1 MLQILTRRDRNA
13 ASSYFTQ
20 MFRARALVFRDRMG
34 WDVNVEGGLEIDRFD
49 DEHDPIYLA
58 VKEGDDELTG
68 SLRLLPTTSETML
81 SSEFQHFFNEDLD
94 ICSPSI
100 WECTRFCVHPP
111 LQAGHPPSQ
120 TAAVELLSG
129 LCRLSLK
136 SGIEHIMGVYDASMI
151 GVYRKIGWSP
161 TPLARSRPEIG
172 NLYVGIWEVNEESD
186 QRLEQ
191 RLRMMR
197 GKDDRTPTLQFASS
211 SPGNIQFSF

>member
-1 MLQILTRRDRNA
+1 MLQILTRRDRET

-20 MFRARALVFRDRMG
+20 IFRARALVFRDRMG
-34 WDVNVEGGLEIDRFD
+34 WDVTVEGGLEIDRFD

-58 VKEGDDELTG
+58 VKEEGDVLTG

-100 WECTRFCVHPP
+100 WECTRFCVHP
-111 LQAGHPPSQ
+111 LGEAGHASSQ

-136 SGIEHIMGVYDASMI
+136 SGIEHIMGVYDVSMI
-151 GVYRKIGWSP
+151 GVYRRIGWSP
-161 TPLARSRPEIG
+161 APLARSRPEIG
-172 NLYVGIWEVNEESD
+172 NLYVGLWEVSEETD
-186 QRLEQ
+186 RRLEQ
-191 RLRMMR
+191 RLKAMR
-197 GKDDRTPTLQFASS
+197 KDDRSPSLQFASS
-211 SPGNIQFSF
+211 SSANIQFSF